1 MRNCTHM
8 DESCHTNEWVMAH
21 SWHTITSHIW
31 WQSHCVPW
39 LLHMWSTIYRV
50 TYEWVMS
57 HIWRFHVTRM
67 NESCPTYECVLSHT
81 WMTRYIVPAVWRSHG
96 TQRLLKILFVTWH
109 HCVPWLLH
117 MCDAIYRTS
126 CVKESWHTMCD
137 VTSCQLCE
145 GVMAHSVSLKHCVWR
160 DTIVCHDS
168 SAPTP

>member
-1 MRNCTHM
+1 MSHVTQMNESWHTAGTLSRHIYDGNPIVCHDSFTCEVRYIASHM
-8 DESCHTNEWVMAH
+8 NESCHT
-21 SWHTITSHIW
+21 
-31 WQSHCVPW
+31 
-39 LLHMWSTIYRV
+39 
-50 TYEWVMS
+50 
-57 HIWRFHVTRM
+57 WRFHVTRM
-67 NESCPTYECVLSHT
+67 SESCPTYECVLSHT